1 MNEILNIR
9 GGKMKKVLA
18 IVAIAVLAM
27 LLAPARTTTVHVVR
41 YIPAGGTVW
50 GAVESAMAETGD
62 TRPVDEVM
70 YYTRQLN
77 PTINAGLVQPGTR
90 IIVPCQA
97 RRQKGKEVHN
107 DQQRTVTE

>member
-1 MNEILNIR
+1 MREELKDLAVR
-9 GGKMKKVLA
+9 CLLVLA
-18 IVAIAVLAM
+18 AIGIVV
-27 LLAPARTTTVHVVR
+27 LLAPARTATVHVVR

-62 TRPVDEVM
+62 TRSVDEVM

-97 RRQKGKEVHN
+97 ERKG
-107 DQQRTVTE
+107 R

>member
-62 TRPVDEVM
+62 TRPVDQVM
-70 YYTRQLN
+70 FETKQLN
-77 PTINAGLVQPGTR
+77 PGLSAGLVQPGTR

-97 RRQKGKEVHN
+97 ERKGW
-107 DQQRTVTE
+107 

>member
-1 MNEILNIR
+1 
-9 GGKMKKVLA
+9 MKSIIALA
-18 IVAIAVLAM
+18 IIAMLAM
-27 LLAPARTTTVHVVR
+27 AVYPAETTTVHVVR

-77 PTINAGLVQPGTR
+77 PTINAGLIQPGTR
-90 IIVPCQA
+90 IIVPCQTE
-97 RRQKGKEVHN
+97 KGGE
-107 DQQRTVTE
+107 

>member
-18 IVAIAVLAM
+18 IAAIAFLAM

-77 PTINAGLVQPGTR
+77 PGLSAGLVQPGTR
-90 IIVPCQA
+90 IIVPCQQA
-97 RRQKGKEVHN
+97 ER
-107 DQQRTVTE
+107 

>member
-1 MNEILNIR
+1 
-9 GGKMKKVLA
+9 MKSIIALA
-18 IVAIAVLAM
+18 IIAMLAM
-27 LLAPARTTTVHVVR
+27 AVCPAETTTVHVVR

-70 YYTRQLN
+70 YHTRQLN
-77 PTINAGLVQPGTR
+77 PSISAGLVQPGTR

-97 RRQKGKEVHN
+97 DR
-107 DQQRTVTE
+107 

>member
-9 GGKMKKVLA
+9 GGLMKPITITILA
-18 IVAIAVLAM
+18 ILVALTLAFM
-27 LLAPARTTTVHVVR
+27 PAPATTVHVVR

-97 RRQKGKEVHN
+97 ER
-107 DQQRTVTE
+107 

>member
-18 IVAIAVLAM
+18 LVQIIVAIAVLAV

-70 YYTRQLN
+70 YHTRQLN
-77 PTINAGLVQPGTR
+77 PGLSAGLVQPGTR

-97 RRQKGKEVHN
+97 ER
-107 DQQRTVTE
+107 

>member
-41 YIPAGGTVW
+41 YIPADGTVW
-50 GAVESAMAETGD
+50 GAVESAMTETGD

-77 PTINAGLVQPGTR
+77 PGLSAGLVQPGTR
-90 IIVPCQA
+90 IIVPCQQA
-97 RRQKGKEVHN
+97 ER
-107 DQQRTVTE
+107 

>member
-1 MNEILNIR
+1 
-9 GGKMKKVLA
+9 MKSIIALA
-18 IVAIAVLAM
+18 IIAMLAM
-27 LLAPARTTTVHVVR
+27 AVCPAETATVHVVR

-70 YYTRQLN
+70 YETKQLN
-77 PTINAGLVQPGTR
+77 PGLSAGLVQPGTR

-97 RRQKGKEVHN
+97 DRKE
-107 DQQRTVTE
+107 

>member
-1 MNEILNIR
+1 
-9 GGKMKKVLA
+9 MKSIIALA
-18 IVAIAVLAM
+18 IIAMLAM
-27 LLAPARTTTVHVVR
+27 AVCPAETATVHVVR

-70 YYTRQLN
+70 YHTRQLN

-90 IIVPCQA
+90 IIVPCEA
-97 RRQKGKEVHN
+97 DR
-107 DQQRTVTE
+107 

>member
-1 MNEILNIR
+1 
-9 GGKMKKVLA
+9 MKSIIALA
-18 IVAIAVLAM
+18 IIAMLAM
-27 LLAPARTTTVHVVR
+27 AVCPAETTTVHVVR

-70 YYTRQLN
+70 YHTRQLN
-77 PTINAGLVQPGTR
+77 PSIRAGLVQPGTR

-97 RRQKGKEVHN
+97 ER
-107 DQQRTVTE
+107 

>member
-18 IVAIAVLAM
+18 IVAIAILAM

-41 YIPAGGTVW
+41 YIPEGGTVW

-70 YYTRQLN
+70 YYTQQLN
-77 PTINAGLVQPGTR
+77 PTIDTGLVQPGTR

-97 RRQKGKEVHN
+97 ER
-107 DQQRTVTE
+107 

>member
-1 MNEILNIR
+1 
-9 GGKMKKVLA
+9 MKKVLA

-70 YYTRQLN
+70 FETKQLN
-77 PTINAGLVQPGTR
+77 PGLSAGLVQPGTR
-90 IIVPCQA
+90 IIVPCQTE
-97 RRQKGKEVHN
+97 KGGE
-107 DQQRTVTE
+107 

>member
-1 MNEILNIR
+1 M
-9 GGKMKKVLA
+9 MKVLA
-18 IVAIAVLAM
+18 IAAIAFLAM

-70 YYTRQLN
+70 YYTGNLILLSMQDLSSRGR
-77 PTINAGLVQPGTR
+77 GLLCLVS
-90 IIVPCQA
+90 
-97 RRQKGKEVHN
+97 RQKDEGEK
-107 DQQRTVTE
+107 

>member
-1 MNEILNIR
+1 
-9 GGKMKKVLA
+9 MKKVLA
-18 IVAIAVLAM
+18 LVQIIVAIAFLAM

-50 GAVESAMAETGD
+50 GAVESAMDETGD

-77 PTINAGLVQPGTR
+77 PTINVGLVQPGTR
-90 IIVPCQA
+90 IIVPCQQA
-97 RRQKGKEVHN
+97 ER
-107 DQQRTVTE
+107 

>member
-1 MNEILNIR
+1 
-9 GGKMKKVLA
+9 MKKVLA
-18 IVAIAVLAM
+18 LVQIIVAIAVLAM

-90 IIVPCQA
+90 IIVPCQQA
-97 RRQKGKEVHN
+97 ER
-107 DQQRTVTE
+107 